1 MKRYKALNLMN
12 NIGFWP
18 DKAAI
23 IDAIKEI
30 LMLGK
35 CRKPLPVRDYG
46 FYRDRQWR
54 TESNALV
61 PYQSVDWYVYEALD
75 EDRMQV
81 DSQRILQSF
90 RVEPWRKDNLLG
102 DHYDLFVMEEDMFDP
117 RRGEGE
123 QRMAYT
129 VGKADRLTA
138 IVIST
143 YRIAHIWGMPYSYL
157 KTEVMRQLCFMF
169 GLPDEHRTNILV
181 EGGSRYCANVC
192 ILRPASVAPDDW
204 DRLTTDRLA
213 RGALC
218 PECTADLQ
226 SFFEQAAREE
236 N

>member
-1 MKRYKALNLMN
+1 MN
-12 NIGFWP
+12 NMGFWP
-18 DKAAI
+18 DKVAI

-54 TESNALV
+54 TDDNALV

-90 RVEPWRKDNLLG
+90 RVEPWRKE

-117 RRGEGE
+117 VSVRRG
-123 QRMAYT
+123 QRSDYA
-129 VGKADRLTA
+129 VGKADQFSA
-138 IVIST
+138 AVIST

-169 GLPDEHRTNILV
+169 GLPDERRADLLA
-181 EGGSRYCANVC
+181 EDAARYCPNVC
-192 ILRPASVAPDDW
+192 ILRPAKVAPDDW
-204 DRLTTDRLA
+204 DRLTADRLA

-226 SFFEQAAREE
+226 RFFEQAAEEE